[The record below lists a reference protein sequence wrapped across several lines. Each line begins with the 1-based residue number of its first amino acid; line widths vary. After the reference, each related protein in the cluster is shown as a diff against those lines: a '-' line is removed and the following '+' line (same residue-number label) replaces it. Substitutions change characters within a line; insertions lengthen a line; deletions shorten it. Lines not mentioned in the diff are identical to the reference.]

1 MSKVR
6 NSKKEK
12 LRQTRAIITQFD
24 KMATSFSSDKK
35 GAVVGS
41 DHTITARDGSE
52 KIETAGM
59 IKKKARDNKKNE
71 KSLGAKLRLKTKKG
85 GDK

>member
-1 MSKVR
+1 M
-6 NSKKEK
+6 
-12 LRQTRAIITQFD
+12 
-24 KMATSFSSDKK
+24 
-35 GAVVGS
+35 GS

-59 IKKKARDNKKNE
+59 IKKKARDNKKKE